1 MYIHEIGTF
10 DLIKKKIQKFNPL
23 GLHDLKKER
32 FRKKHVIF
40 VAIITKTNRRS
51 LQSPAFFKILK
62 KPALA
67 QKSTIPHMKALIF
80 SYLEP
85 EG

>member
-1 MYIHEIGTF
+1 MRTF
-10 DLIKKKIQKFNPL
+10 DLIKKKNQKFNPL
-23 GLHDLKKER
+23 GLHDLRKEDSG
-32 FRKKHVIF
+32 KKHVIF
-40 VAIITKTNRRS
+40 VAIITKTNRLS

-62 KPALA
+62 NPALV
-67 QKSTIPHMKALIF
+67 QKPTIPHMKALIF